1 MVSILLLFFLGQNKK
16 SNKSNKLIIRNLQD
30 NNNNI
35 KEFTN
40 YIYVERVIKVLSK
53 VLHSCSSVCHT
64 VYVQSN
70 TAYRYRQQEK
80 RKRKKISFEE
90 TDDSSSNSILHLYNK
105 SPFCSLLNIVLSF

>member
-1 MVSILLLFFLGQNKK
+1 MWLWYQYYYYFFWDKIRN
-16 SNKSNKLIIRNLQD
+16 LIIRNPQD

-53 VLHSCSSVCHT
+53 VLLSCSSVCHT

-70 TAYRYRQQEK
+70 TAYTYRQQEK
-80 RKRKKISFEE
+80 RKRRKFPLKKLMIPPQ
-90 TDDSSSNSILHLYNK
+90 L
-105 SPFCSLLNIVLSF
+105 SPPFV